1 MEKKE
6 EESKVEAEDFQRI
19 TALRPYSLMSTLEQV
34 LNLILEKGATKDLL
48 DQLTVLFRDE
58 QARSSEIVFTN
69 LESLVHQFNH
79 VFDEIRS
86 SVKNGS
92 RDPNNE
98 IISLVLKTTI
108 NLLADNDTNRA
119 YFTSDKKGVDLF
131 WGNLY
136 EYASIADDNN
146 LVLILLKQFI
156 YNTSNTGLYMEY
168 LRQKGMHR
176 VAYNE
181 FRKSNSALD
190 LPYEFIVAGKSNLD
204 ESDKDILKYITSNF
218 KSLYTREALK
228 EDEEEEEEEDEEE
241 EEEEEENRIK
251 LLELVEYAPR
261 NLSTY
266 KDILAI
272 LEIENKSKLAR
283 LLMVALSD
291 VFTDT
296 IDDMHFDF
304 IESNNPYVFAAACIC
319 IGNCISDVQ
328 SLSHAIETIENKL
341 GMDILMDKFFTGF
354 KITDV
359 IQIQAVHMW
368 VNLMNQSIAKT
379 IIELYSDAIIALTKL
394 VIDNADYYKEIAKT
408 YFKFIKKL
416 VLLSPTQAIPTKFI
430 RQIVKYE
437 DHGNVALMQ
446 AKYCLLQRAGTFNN
460 DQSICID
467 DLVVSCVKHTDN
479 QAILEQ
485 VKTLAIFNNLIIEKK
500 IQLAELDKLYL
511 NPLEKILSLLQTKTS
526 EPSSASSA
534 SGWGDK
540 ILANNLRF
548 LAASTLQVIG
558 EDPDEYSSLKS
569 LCENII
575 KTVDVS
581 TQTPER
587 KIDELD

>member
-58 QARSSEIVFTN
+58 QARSSEIVFNN

-108 NLLADNDTNRA
+108 NLFADNDTNRA

-136 EYASIADDNN
+136 EYASIDDDNN

-156 YNTSNTGLYMEY
+156 YNTPNTGLYMEY

-181 FRKSNSALD
+181 FKKSNSALD

-218 KSLYTREALK
+218 KSLYTVEPLK
-228 EDEEEEEEEDEEE
+228 ED

-261 NLSTY
+261 SLSTY

-283 LLMVALSD
+283 LLMVAVSD

-328 SLSHAIETIENKL
+328 TQSHAIETIENKL

-394 VIDNADYYKEIAKT
+394 VIDNADYYKEIAKS

-430 RQIVKYE
+430 QQIVKYE

-511 NPLEKILSLLQTKTS
+511 NPLEKILSLLQTKTN

-558 EDPDEYSSLKS
+558 EDPDEYSSLKGI
-569 LCENII
+569 CENII

-581 TQTPER
+581 IKYPER
-587 KIDELD
+587 KIEELN